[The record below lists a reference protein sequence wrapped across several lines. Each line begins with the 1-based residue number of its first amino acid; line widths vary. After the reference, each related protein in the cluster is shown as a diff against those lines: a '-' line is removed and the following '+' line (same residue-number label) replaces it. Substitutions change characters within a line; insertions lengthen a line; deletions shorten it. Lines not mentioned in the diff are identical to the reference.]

1 MDTRFDV
8 AVIGGGPAECS
19 TALALARLGYRCLV
33 VEKSD
38 YSNVRVGETFPAA
51 IRRLLV
57 DLGVWE
63 RFIASGHAPAHA
75 IHSIWGD
82 RQTQKN
88 DAIFD
93 PYGPGW
99 HVDRVHFDRM
109 LATAAEN
116 ARVQVLRT
124 ARVDSFA
131 AMSDGS
137 WRLEIKCSKL
147 PFVGRAEFL
156 VDASGRRCVVAR
168 PLGARRIALDRLIGL
183 VAFFRPYARE
193 TLIPQAM
200 LVESV
205 QDGWWYSAPLPDRR
219 IVVAY
224 MTDADLLQKSDG
236 PLLIRF
242 AALLSAAAQT
252 ATRLQSYT
260 LDSEPTVSAANSSRL
275 DRMWGDNWVAVGDAA
290 MTVDPLSSQGV
301 YKAMKSGLLA
311 ARAIARFSS
320 GDPTALSDHA
330 SDLSSEFD
338 GYLPQLQYH
347 YSLEQRWATRN
358 FWRRRHFASVNSTPL
373 YGKACATLL
382 PPSPVLQGKHQS
394 T

>member
-8 AVIGGGPAECS
+8 AVIGGGPAGCS

-38 YSNVRVGETFPAA
+38 YSSVRVGETFPAA

-63 RFIASGHAPAHA
+63 RFIASGYAPADA

-82 RQTQKN
+82 RQTHKN
-88 DAIFD
+88 DAMFD

-116 ARVQVLRT
+116 ARVQLLRT

-131 AMSDGS
+131 VMSHGS
-137 WRLEIKCSKL
+137 WRLKIECSKL
-147 PFVGRAEFL
+147 PFVARAEFL

-168 PLGARRIALDRLIGL
+168 RSGARRVALDRLIGV
-183 VAFFRPYARE
+183 VAFFRPYVRE
-193 TLIPQAM
+193 TLIPPAM

-205 QDGWWYSAPLPDRR
+205 QDGWWYSAPLPDQR

-275 DRMWGDNWVAVGDAA
+275 DQMWGDNWVAVGDAA

-301 YKAMKSGLLA
+301 YKAMKSGSLA

-320 GDPTALSDHA
+320 GEPTALSDYG
-330 SDLSSEFD
+330 SDLCSEFD
-338 GYLPQLQYH
+338 RYLPQLQYH

-358 FWRRRHFASVNSTPL
+358 FWRRRQHLQLSSYKESASL
-373 YGKACATLL
+373 GATSMCKSIV
-382 PPSPVLQGKHQS
+382 PPPGAMG
-394 T
+394 